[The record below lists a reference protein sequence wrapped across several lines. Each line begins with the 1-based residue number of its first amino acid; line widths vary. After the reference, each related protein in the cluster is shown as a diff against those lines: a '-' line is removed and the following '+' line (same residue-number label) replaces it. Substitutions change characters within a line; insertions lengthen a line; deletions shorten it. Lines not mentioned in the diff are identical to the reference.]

1 MGETNA
7 QGADVSLAPMGES
20 VVCRVYSAPYR
31 IPPPHWYKLQ
41 TNKTSPQ
48 STRMTCGLHE
58 YTWVSSDSSV

>member
-31 IPPPHWYKLQ
+31 IPHLIGTNCKPIKLARKVQ
-41 TNKTSPQ
+41 
-48 STRMTCGLHE
+48 G
-58 YTWVSSDSSV
+58 